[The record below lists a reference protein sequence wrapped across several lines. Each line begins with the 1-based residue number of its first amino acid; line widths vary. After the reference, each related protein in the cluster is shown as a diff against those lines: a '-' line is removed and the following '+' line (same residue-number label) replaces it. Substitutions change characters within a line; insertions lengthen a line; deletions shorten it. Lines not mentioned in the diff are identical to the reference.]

1 MNTNNAVTELL
12 RSVFSV
18 DPSAFFELVCSKQ
31 PDVLKFQKC
40 QPWIVLNMFLNFCQI
55 SGSSSYKNGLINI
68 YILKLQIYMIS
79 G

>member
-1 MNTNNAVTELL
+1 MNTNNTVTELL

-31 PDVLKFQKC
+31 PVLKFQKC
-40 QPWIVLNMFLNFCQI
+40 QPWIVLNMVLNFCQI
-55 SGSSSYKNGLINI
+55 SGSCSYKNVLINI